1 MTAAFS
7 SNPNPKRR
15 PSQKTPGSPTPNNV
29 ISFAQ
34 AKQRKK
40 ATTQP
45 TSTST
50 DRQADTVVKIVPE
63 PLVKPWWLKSV
74 SAVQTLCSVT
84 TAVFVSSSL
93 AFYGVTV
100 YNDSIWSQEYQ
111 TLERLRRQDHQFR
124 AANEVLKNQIAKDA
138 ENPKAGPTQQ
148 KPMDTMIFIEP
159 APLRP
164 EVPSEPAP
172 YLDLGERSGS
182 AHQRPIGY

>member
-15 PSQKTPGSPTPNNV
+15 PPQQTPSSANSNKV

-34 AKQRKK
+34 ARQRKRTK
-40 ATTQP
+40 TQATASHHQTE
-45 TSTST
+45 
-50 DRQADTVVKIVPE
+50 TVVQIFPE
-63 PLVKPWWLKSV
+63 QQVKPWWLKSL
-74 SAVQTLCSVT
+74 SAVQTVCSVT
-84 TAVFVSSSL
+84 TAVLVTTSL

-100 YNDSIWSQEYQ
+100 YNDSIWSKEYQ

-138 ENPKAGPTQQ
+138 ENPKASSTAQ

-164 EVPSEPAP
+164 EVASEPAP
-172 YLDLGERSGS
+172 YLDLGARSGS
-182 AHQRPIGY
+182 GQHRPIGY